1 MRIGRKCFFKGSLT
15 FKTAIVSILV
25 SIIAVGL
32 ISGISYRNF
41 KIEAV
46 QNSMRQ
52 VETALDQ
59 VSDKLDD
66 EVCKIYDIYAEIEL
80 NESFKTISAGKEF
93 DLTDFSTIAGL
104 FNKTRAAYSNIIDSF
119 IFIRNDGQ
127 IFYEFQNVM
136 NRNVDYKNTEWYKL
150 AKANNAFAIWYPPYR
165 NELFT
170 KNNRES
176 LGLMKFTTN
185 KIGEQTG
192 LLIMNINMNYFQGEL
207 DNLNLG
213 NDVRKFVVDQNN
225 RIIVAGNNLREECA
239 ELWRMVEQ
247 DGETHS
253 KLIYHGKKSYMLN
266 VGLEITG
273 WRIIAVLEESELI
286 GRIGIVKNGITT
298 AVFTGIIV
306 AAALMVFVL
315 TNITIPL
322 TKLSNAMRQTGN
334 RQRRIY
340 EGAEIERN
348 DEIGYLARSYNVML
362 EDIDNLT
369 KQIREKSEEESK
381 AQLRALQQQINS
393 HFLYNT
399 LDSIYWKVAC
409 EDKVGSTDMIKRL
422 STYFRLA
429 LNKGDDI
436 TTVEKEI
443 QHIEN
448 YIGIE
453 KYRYKNKISCLIDV
467 DKEIYSFRIPKLLL
481 QPLVENAIVHGLFT
495 KDRNAFVKVSGKLE
509 GESIFFSVEDNGVGM
524 DVAAVTNY
532 VKRNEKNEDLKSSF
546 ALRNIYTRIEI
557 YYKGRGDISFYTNQY
572 QGAGIRI
579 KLPVDGLTEQK
590 ELRWGEKNEANDCR

>member
-1 MRIGRKCFFKGSLT
+1 MQIGRKCLFKGSLT
-15 FKTAIVSILV
+15 VKTAIVSILV
-25 SIIAVGL
+25 SVTAVGL

-66 EVCKIYDIYAEIEL
+66 EVSKIYDIYAEIEL
-80 NESFKTISAGKEF
+80 NESFKTISVGKEF
-93 DLTDFSTIAGL
+93 GLTDFSTIAEL

-136 NRNVDYKNTEWYKL
+136 NRNVDYENTEWYKL

-176 LGLMKFTTN
+176 LGFMKFTTN

-213 NDVRKFVVDQNN
+213 DDVRKFVVDQNGC
-225 RIIVAGNNLREECA
+225 IIVAGNNLREECA

-286 GRIGIVKNGITT
+286 GRIGIVKNGVTT

-509 GESIFFSVEDNGVGM
+509 GESIVFSVEDNGVGM

-579 KLPVDGLTEQK
+579 KLPIDGLTEHK
-590 ELRWGEKNEANDCR
+590 ELR